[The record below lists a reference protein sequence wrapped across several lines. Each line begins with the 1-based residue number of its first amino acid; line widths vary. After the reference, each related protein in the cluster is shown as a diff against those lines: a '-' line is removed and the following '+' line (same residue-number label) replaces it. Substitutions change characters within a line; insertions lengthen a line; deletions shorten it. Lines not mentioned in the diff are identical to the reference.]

1 MNDDLIPED
10 RLLQLA
16 KAIQINT
23 RRIDNLDTE
32 VKRFRKVVKPGG
44 KTCTDPIGTIMKV
57 LRALSD

>member
-1 MNDDLIPED
+1 MNDNLMED

-23 RRIDNLDTE
+23 RRIDNLEIE

-44 KTCTDPIGTIMKV
+44 KTCTDPMGTIMKV
-57 LRALSD
+57 LRALSG

>member
-1 MNDDLIPED
+1 MNDNLMED

-23 RRIDNLDTE
+23 RRIGNLEIE

-44 KTCTDPIGTIMKV
+44 KTCTDPMGTIMKV
-57 LRALSD
+57 LRALSG